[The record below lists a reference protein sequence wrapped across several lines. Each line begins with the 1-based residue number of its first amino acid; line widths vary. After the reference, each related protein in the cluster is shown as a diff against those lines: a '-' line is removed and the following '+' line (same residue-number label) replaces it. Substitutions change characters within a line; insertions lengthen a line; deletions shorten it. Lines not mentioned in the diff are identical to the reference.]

1 MYKWGCRF
9 MYKSSDVA
17 DKLRDVAKLRGVTMK
32 DALKKANLN
41 FNMMTMMRTSMPKA
55 DTLAK
60 LADEL
65 DCSVDYLMGRSP
77 QLHTPGVE
85 QAIVESSRNATE
97 MLSLYVQLS
106 ERDQV
111 LLIGR
116 LQNMVEQAQSEKE
129 GRGEVSG
136 SSPAKAV

>member
-1 MYKWGCRF
+1 

-17 DKLRDVAKLRGVTMK
+17 DKLRDMAKLRGVTMK
-32 DALKKANLN
+32 AVLEKAGLS
-41 FNMMTMMRTSMPKA
+41 FNIMTGMRTSMPKA
-55 DTLAK
+55 DTIAK
-60 LADEL
+60 LADAL

-77 QLHTPGVE
+77 QLQTPGVE
-85 QAIVESSRNATE
+85 QAIVETSRNAAE
-97 MLSLYVQLS
+97 MLTLYVQLS

-116 LQNMVEQAQSEKE
+116 LQNMVEQQGGGDEASPHT
-129 GRGEVSG
+129 VPSSG

>member
-1 MYKWGCRF
+1 

-17 DKLRDVAKLRGVTMK
+17 DRLREVAKSKGITMK
-32 DALKKANLN
+32 DALKDAGLS
-41 FNMMTMMRTSMPKA
+41 FNIMTGMRTSMPKA

-60 LADEL
+60 LADVL
-65 DCSVDYLMGRSP
+65 DCSIDYLMGRSP
-77 QLHTPGVE
+77 QPQTPGAE
-85 QAIVESSRNATE
+85 QAIVESSRNAAE

-116 LQNMVEQAQSEKE
+116 LQNMVEQLQAREEGQGGSSE
-129 GRGEVSG
+129 

>member
-1 MYKWGCRF
+1 

-17 DKLRDVAKLRGVTMK
+17 DKLREVAKLRKVTMK
-32 DALKKANLN
+32 EALKDAGLS
-41 FNMMTMMRTSMPKA
+41 FNVMTNMRTSMPNA
-55 DTLAK
+55 TTLAK
-60 LADEL
+60 LADTL

-77 QLHTPGVE
+77 QLQTPGVE
-85 QAIVESSRNATE
+85 QAIVESSRNAAE

-116 LQNMVEQAQSEKE
+116 LQNMVEQAQSENEDK
-129 GRGEVSG
+129 GKTSA